1 MYKLRVRHTKEQLQ
15 CFIEFLKYLENEHYL
30 VIYSI
35 SPFYKD
41 RNSLYYRVYIEL
53 QSFNN
58 KGV

>member
-1 MYKLRVRHTKEQLQ
+1 MYKLRVRHTKEQLE

-53 QSFNN
+53 QSF
-58 KGV
+58 KK